1 MSAVA
6 FFDVDRT
13 LIPDNSGVLWAR
25 FERRHGRIRRRQLVK
40 ATVLGALYHF
50 DLVDIDK
57 AYTEALAHYR
67 GMPEAELR
75 AWTHRWFD
83 EEVAGRI
90 LPGAQAAIAMHRAA
104 GHPVV
109 LLTNGS
115 IYAAERGAHHWQ
127 ADDWL
132 ANTFTLDGDGR
143 LVGAFDPPLCYGA
156 GKVTRARAWL
166 REHHPDVSL
175 EDCWFY
181 SDALSDLPMLE
192 AVGRP
197 VVVRPDPRLRRVA
210 TARDWPIC
218 TFDVDDAP
226 PIRAPGGRAS

>member
-1 MSAVA
+1 MTAVA

-25 FERRHGRIRRRQLVK
+25 FERRHGRIRRRQLLK

-50 DLVDIDK
+50 DLIDIDK
-57 AYTEALAHYR
+57 AYAEALAHYR
-67 GMPEAELR
+67 GMPAAELR

-83 EEVAGRI
+83 EEIAGRI
-90 LPGAQAAIAMHRAA
+90 LPGARAAIEMHRRA

-115 IYAAERGAHHWQ
+115 IYAAERGASHWH

-132 ANTFTLDGDGR
+132 ANRFTLDAEGR
-143 LVGAFDPPLCYGA
+143 LTGAVEPPLCYGA

-166 REHHPDVSL
+166 ADRHPNATL
-175 EDCWFY
+175 GDCWFY

-192 AVGRP
+192 AVGHP

-210 TARDWPIC
+210 MARGWPIC
-218 TFDVDDAP
+218 AFDSADAPAIDAP
-226 PIRAPGGRAS
+226 PPPAS